1 LKLYPQWNKQKKVID
16 GKTAFI
22 DPRYRE
28 RSFIER
34 NLVEIMEKCWVY
46 EPEDRIDIFEVIRL
60 LREVDAENEKLE
72 KQAKG

>member
-1 LKLYPQWNKQKKVID
+1 LKLYPQWNKQKKVIG
-16 GKTAFI
+16 GKTSFI

-60 LREVDAENEKLE
+60 LREVVAENEKLE